1 MRGVAND
8 SDEGPKPART
18 DRRTTGSI
26 APVGRGSLRWLFV
39 LVGAL
44 ALSEVMFYSVLAPLL
59 PYYSRHLHL
68 SKSAA
73 GLLSASYA
81 IGTLVS
87 AIPLGML
94 VARVGAKRATVCSA
108 FLLACASIGFGLSH
122 SVMAL
127 DTARLTQGVAGAGTW
142 VGSLTWLLGSAPAH
156 RRGETVGAV
165 LGIGIGG
172 ALLGPV
178 IGSVAEL
185 SEPRLVFG
193 TVALLIFVL
202 TGVAIATPS
211 PIEVKRGLARGALR
225 AVGRDRR
232 LLGGMWFTALPAAL
246 FGVLNVLAPLRLS
259 AVGAGTVAIGAVFLM
274 SAAIEAAASP
284 LFGRLSDRRG
294 PLPMIRVGL
303 ACSAL
308 LAVLLPLPDVAWLV
322 GLATALAGVTFGMAW
337 VPASALLSAGAEEQ
351 GLHPGLA
358 YALWNFAWAIGL
370 TLGSAVGAPLAQATD
385 DAVPYGLL
393 AALCAGTLVVIRRRR
408 RNRLELQPTRTH

>member
-1 MRGVAND
+1 MAAMERD
-8 SDEGPKPART
+8 
-18 DRRTTGSI
+18 
-26 APVGRGSLRWLFV
+26 SLRSLFV

-59 PYYSRHLHL
+59 PYYSHRLHL

-81 IGTLVS
+81 IGTLVF
-87 AIPLGML
+87 ALPLGML

-108 FLLACASIGFGLSH
+108 VLLACASVAFGLSH
-122 SVMAL
+122 SVAAL
-127 DTARLTQGVAGAGTW
+127 DTARFVQGIGGAGTW
-142 VGSLTWLLGSAPAH
+142 AASLTWLVGSAPAH
-156 RRGETVGAV
+156 RRGETIGAV

-178 IGSVAEL
+178 IGSAAEL

-193 TVALLIFVL
+193 AVALLIFAL
-202 TGVAIATPS
+202 AGWALATPG
-211 PIEVKRGLARGALR
+211 PIEAEGALARGALR

-232 LLGGMWFTALPAAL
+232 LQAGMWFTVLPAAL
-246 FGVLNVLAPLRLS
+246 FGVLSVLAPLRLS
-259 AVGAGTVAIGAVFLM
+259 TLGAGTVAVGAVFLV
-274 SAAIEAAASP
+274 SAAVEAAASP

-308 LAVLLPLPDVAWLV
+308 LAVLVPLPGAAWLV
-322 GLATALAGVTFGMAW
+322 GLATVLAGVTFGISW
-337 VPASALLSAGAEEQ
+337 VPASVLLSAGAEDQ
-351 GLHPGLA
+351 GLHQGLA
-358 YALWNFAWAIGL
+358 YALWNLAWAIGL
-370 TLGSAVGAPLAQATD
+370 ALGSAVGAPLAQATD

-393 AALCAGTLVVIRRRR
+393 AALCVGTLVVTRRRR
-408 RNRLELQPTRTH
+408 GERLALPRPR

>member
-1 MRGVAND
+1 M
-8 SDEGPKPART
+8 
-18 DRRTTGSI
+18 
-26 APVGRGSLRWLFV
+26 
-39 LVGAL
+39 
-44 ALSEVMFYSVLAPLL
+44 
-59 PYYSRHLHL
+59 
-68 SKSAA
+68 
-73 GLLSASYA
+73 
-81 IGTLVS
+81 
-87 AIPLGML
+87 
-94 VARVGAKRATVCSA
+94 
-108 FLLACASIGFGLSH
+108 
-122 SVMAL
+122 
-127 DTARLTQGVAGAGTW
+127 
-142 VGSLTWLLGSAPAH
+142 
-156 RRGETVGAV
+156 

-193 TVALLIFVL
+193 AVALLIFVL

-211 PIEVKRGLARGALR
+211 PIEVRRRLARGALR
-225 AVGRDRR
+225 AVGRDQR

-259 AVGAGTVAIGAVFLM
+259 AVGAGTVAIGAVFLV

-294 PLPMIRVGL
+294 PLPMISVGL
-303 ACSAL
+303 ACSTL

-322 GLATALAGVTFGMAW
+322 GLATALAGVTFGVAW

-385 DAVPYGLL
+385 DSVPYGLL

-408 RNRLELQPTRTH
+408 NRLELQRTEHSERRSHPHRG

>member
-1 MRGVAND
+1 MQA
-8 SDEGPKPART
+8 SSAHQHQ
-18 DRRTTGSI
+18 RRSPDDCFNG
-26 APVGRGSLRWLFV
+26 AVERGSLRWLFV
-39 LVGAL
+39 LVSAL
-44 ALSEVMFYSVLAPLL
+44 VLSEVMFYSVLAPLL

-81 IGTLVS
+81 IGTLIFAV
-87 AIPLGML
+87 PLGIL

-127 DTARLTQGVAGAGTW
+127 DTARFAQGVAGAGTW

-178 IGSVAEL
+178 IGSAAEL

-193 TVALLIFVL
+193 AVALLIL
-202 TGVAIATPS
+202 ALAALALATPG
-211 PIEVKRGLARGALR
+211 PIEVEGTLARGALR
-225 AVGRDRR
+225 AVVRDRR

-259 AVGAGTVAIGAVFLM
+259 ELGAGTVAVGAVFLM

-284 LFGRLSDRRG
+284 LFGRISDRRG
-294 PLPMIRVGL
+294 PLPLIRVGL

-308 LAVLLPLPDVAWLV
+308 LAVLLPLPGSMLLVAS
-322 GLATALAGVTFGMAW
+322 ATAIAGVTFGVAW

-370 TLGSAVGAPLAQATD
+370 TFGSAVGAPLAQVTD

-393 AALCAGTLVVIRRRR
+393 AALCAGTLVVIRHRRG
-408 RNRLELQPTRTH
+408 NRLALHRTR

>member
-1 MRGVAND
+1 M
-8 SDEGPKPART
+8 
-18 DRRTTGSI
+18 
-26 APVGRGSLRWLFV
+26 GRGSLRWLFV

-81 IGTLVS
+81 IGTLLFAV
-87 AIPLGML
+87 PLGML
-94 VARVGAKRATVCSA
+94 VARAGAKRATVCSA
-108 FLLACASIGFGLSH
+108 LLLACASIAFGLSH
-122 SVMAL
+122 SVVAL
-127 DTARLTQGVAGAGTW
+127 DTTRFVQGVAGAGTW
-142 VGSLTWLLGSAPAH
+142 VGSLTWLVGSAPAH

-193 TVALLIFVL
+193 AVALLIFVL
-202 TGVAIATPS
+202 TGLAVATPG
-211 PIEVKRGLARGALR
+211 PIDVERGLARGALR

-294 PLPMIRVGL
+294 PLPMIRVGM

-308 LAVLLPLPDVAWLV
+308 LAVLLPLPGVAWLV
-322 GLATALAGVTFGMAW
+322 GLATALAGVTFGMSW
-337 VPASALLSAGAEEQ
+337 VPASALLSAGADDQ
-351 GLHPGLA
+351 GLHQGLA

-370 TLGSAVGAPLAQATD
+370 VLGSAAGAPLAQATD
-385 DAVPYGLL
+385 DSVPYGLL
-393 AALCAGTLVVIRRRR
+393 AALCLATLVVIRRRHGE
-408 RNRLELQPTRTH
+408 RLALP